1 MGSSTPDTSGRK
13 EQQQQDARESIE
25 AAMLLQEYV
34 FAMKSAFANVF
45 AAKLQEDNVHIVD
58 SDSAEA
64 PVSACK

>member
-1 MGSSTPDTSGRK
+1 
-13 EQQQQDARESIE
+13 
-25 AAMLLQEYV
+25 MLLQEYV